1 MVVVP
6 FIKEVVQP
14 PESVVLVE
22 SDSESESV
30 LMVVVPLIK
39 EIFRPSEYV
48 VLVESDSKSESA
60 SHDVETTQEESADNS
75 PPSKMS
81 YMFVYAKFFPIRKY
95 WGCILDTLS
104 DSNEMF
110 KMTVMVEVVFM
121 LQEPNHCGEEFGW
134 DDEIED
140 DLVENLVVKT
150 LAQFALPAAA
160 TTSLVGVP
168 IYISSWSS
176 TISLHAL
183 SSRLFH
189 NP

>member
-75 PPSKMS
+75 PPSK
-81 YMFVYAKFFPIRKY
+81 
-95 WGCILDTLS
+95 
-104 DSNEMF
+104 
-110 KMTVMVEVVFM
+110 VEVVFM

-160 TTSLVGVP
+160 TTSLVGVV
-168 IYISSWSS
+168 
-176 TISLHAL
+176 
-183 SSRLFH
+183 
-189 NP
+189 

>member
-60 SHDVETTQEESADNS
+60 SDDVETTQEESADNS
-75 PPSKMS
+75 PPSK
-81 YMFVYAKFFPIRKY
+81 
-95 WGCILDTLS
+95 
-104 DSNEMF
+104 
-110 KMTVMVEVVFM
+110 VV
-121 LQEPNHCGEEFGW
+121 
-134 DDEIED
+134 
-140 DLVENLVVKT
+140 
-150 LAQFALPAAA
+150 
-160 TTSLVGVP
+160 
-168 IYISSWSS
+168 
-176 TISLHAL
+176 
-183 SSRLFH
+183 R
-189 NP
+189 

>member
-75 PPSKMS
+75 PPSK
-81 YMFVYAKFFPIRKY
+81 
-95 WGCILDTLS
+95 
-104 DSNEMF
+104 
-110 KMTVMVEVVFM
+110 VEVVFM